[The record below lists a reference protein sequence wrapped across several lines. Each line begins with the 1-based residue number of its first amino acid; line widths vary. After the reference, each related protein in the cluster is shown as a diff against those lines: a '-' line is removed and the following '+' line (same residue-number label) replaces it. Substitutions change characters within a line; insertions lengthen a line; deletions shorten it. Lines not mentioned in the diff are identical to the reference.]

1 MRAGEINQKIDSLS
15 GVVELWKSIES
26 NVEDLRE
33 LVSLDDNE
41 FEKDIKKQY
50 TEIKNIF
57 DENRVIALF
66 QGEHD
71 SSGAIFSI
79 QSGAGGVDAQD
90 FAMMLERMY
99 LRYFEKKDWNAS
111 VIERSVG
118 SEAGIKKVVFE
129 VKALYGYGY
138 LKAESGIH
146 RLVRL
151 SPFNSDN
158 LRQTS
163 FASVEVIPIIENSD
177 EIEIKD
183 DDLKIDT
190 FRAQGKGG
198 QGVNT
203 TDSAVRITHIPSGTV
218 VTCQNERSQL
228 QNKATALK
236 VLKSRLIEKRRIEN
250 AKDKEQL
257 RGDVKEVA
265 FGSQIR
271 SYVLHPYKQIKDH
284 RTNHVEKNVEAVLD
298 GDIDNFIKQ
307 YLELS

>member
-1 MRAGEINQKIDSLS
+1 M
-15 GVVELWKSIES
+15 
-26 NVEDLRE
+26 RE
-33 LVSLDDNE
+33 LILLEDNE

-50 TEIKNIF
+50 TEIKKVF
-57 DENRVIALF
+57 EENRIIALF
-66 QGEHD
+66 QGEYD
-71 SSGAIFSI
+71 SNGAIFSI

-99 LRYFEKKDWNAS
+99 MRYFEKKNWSAT
-111 VIERSVG
+111 VIERNVG

-129 VKALYGYGY
+129 VKAVYAYGY

-163 FASVEVIPIIENSD
+163 FASVEVIPIVEDSN
-177 EIEIKD
+177 EIQIKD

-203 TDSAVRITHIPSGTV
+203 TDSAVRITHIPTGTV

-228 QNKATALK
+228 QNKDTALK
-236 VLKSRLIEKRRIEN
+236 VLRSRLIEKKRIED
-250 AKDKEQL
+250 AKEKEHL

-271 SYVLHPYKQIKDH
+271 SYVLHPYKQVKDH
-284 RTNHVEKNVEAVLD
+284 RTNYVDKNVEAVLD
-298 GDIDNFIKQ
+298 GDIDIFIKKF
-307 YLELS
+307 LERV